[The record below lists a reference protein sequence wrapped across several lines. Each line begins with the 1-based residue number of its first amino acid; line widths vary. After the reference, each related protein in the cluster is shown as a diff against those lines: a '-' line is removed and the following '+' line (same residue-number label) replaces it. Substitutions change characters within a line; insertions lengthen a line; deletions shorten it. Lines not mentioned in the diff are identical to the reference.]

1 MSYTV
6 LDTAPPTRISLLDEV
21 GVAQVRW
28 TLQAPEREGR
38 SLRWLPEGVLRQLGS
53 AMGWRR
59 IWEHH
64 GFRQELGVK
73 WGYGLT
79 SSREAWTGSAWGAA
93 VQRPTAEAHSEIL
106 DWSASLPVLVEPFVG
121 QPMPNFQAQSYEKG
135 PSLADTKGIA
145 HPSLE
150 LVLTAVTLGYGV
162 TFAQGLGW
170 GLGPWGLLAWSD

>member
-6 LDTAPPTRISLLDEV
+6 VNTAPATRISLLDGA

-38 SLRWLPEGVLRQLGS
+38 SLRWIPDGILAPLGS
-53 AMGWRR
+53 ATGWRR
-59 IWEHH
+59 SWEHR
-64 GFRQELGVK
+64 GFRLELGLK

-79 SSREAWTGSAWGAA
+79 SFREAWTGSAWGAP
-93 VQRPTAEAHSEIL
+93 VELPTATAHSEIL
-106 DWSASLPVLVEPFVG
+106 DWSARYPVQVEPFLG
-121 QPMPNFQAQSYEKG
+121 QPMPSFQAQSYEKG

-150 LVLTAVTLGYGV
+150 LVLTAIVLLSTVTLR
-162 TFAQGLGW
+162 QSLGW
-170 GLGPWGLLAWSD
+170 GIGPWGLLPWGD